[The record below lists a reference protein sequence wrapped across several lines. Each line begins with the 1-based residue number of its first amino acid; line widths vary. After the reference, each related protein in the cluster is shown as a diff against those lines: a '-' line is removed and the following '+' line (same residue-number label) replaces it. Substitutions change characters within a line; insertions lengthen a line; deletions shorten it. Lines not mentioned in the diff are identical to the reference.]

1 MLTLLSV
8 LAVLMGS
15 PPQVSGAAPK
25 MSAGTVAPVLPEL
38 RPAPQP
44 SAGAPTLTPAPAEPF
59 VLPQAPYGKAALLLA
74 WEEPMLRVDLN
85 VLGRRQTDGG

>member
-1 MLTLLSV
+1 LLSV
-8 LAVLMGS
+8 LAVLLGS
-15 PPQVSGAAPK
+15 PPHVPDGGTR
-25 MSAGTVAPVLPEL
+25 MSAGAVAPVLPEL

-59 VLPQAPYGKAALLLA
+59 VLPRAPYGAVAALPV
-74 WEEPMLRVDLN
+74 WEEPLRRLDLT